1 MGAAL
6 RLYFPSGT
14 AAKLLNPEHASGP
27 RTLAGDI
34 SHFCAYNHLLAK
46 NHLFGLCIS
55 NFYVLTSHFW
65 YVSTFAESLRSAS
78 ESGGPE

>member
-34 SHFCAYNHLLAK
+34 SHFCAYNHLWLK
-46 NHLFGLCIS
+46 T
-55 NFYVLTSHFW
+55 TSLGYAYLIFM
-65 YVSTFAESLRSAS
+65 F
-78 ESGGPE
+78 